1 MTEDYKKLMDYQSWL
16 ILAGCLLLS
25 AFFSG
30 MEIAFVSAN
39 KLRLELESKQGKFS
53 SKIISDYFL
62 QNPSRFIGT
71 MLVGNNIMLVI
82 YGIYFSQLLEPF
94 ILKFTDNEIN
104 ILVVQTLISTIVILF
119 AGEFIP
125 KALFRIDPNIA
136 LNIFAIPAFLFF
148 FLLYPIVFFTIG
160 LAEQIL
166 KTILRIELPEGKI
179 NFGKIDLDNYLR
191 EGTESH
197 IQQEKEIEHEI
208 QILKNALDFSE
219 IRVRECMVPR
229 TEIVAIDVES
239 SIEELRNKFI
249 ETGLSKILIYKNNI
263 DEVIGYVHSYEMF
276 KKPQH
281 IRAVML
287 PVLIFPESM
296 FVNDALSEFIK
307 ERKSIA
313 VVVDEFGG
321 TSGIVTMEDIMEEL
335 FGEIDDEH
343 DVEDLLEK
351 QVSDNEYIFAG
362 RLEVDY
368 INEKYRLKLPISED
382 YETLSGLLT
391 TYHGS
396 IPHKNE
402 TIWIED
408 KYMFKISSASDT
420 KVDKVY
426 LKVME
431 EE

>member
-1 MTEDYKKLMDYQSWL
+1 MDLQSWL

-53 SKIISDYFL
+53 SKIISNYFL

-82 YGIYFSQLLEPF
+82 YGIYFSQMLDP
-94 ILKFTDNEIN
+94 ILIKFTDNEISK
-104 ILVVQTLISTIVILF
+104 LVVQTLISTIVILF

-125 KALFRIDPNIA
+125 KALFRIDPNYI
-136 LNIFAIPAFLFF
+136 LNIFALPAFLFF
-148 FLLYPIVFFTIG
+148 FLLYPFVFLTIG
-160 LAEQIL
+160 LAEGIL
-166 KTILRIELPEGKI
+166 KTLLRVELPEGKI

-197 IQQEKEIEHEI
+197 IEQEKEIEHEI

-239 SIEELRNKFI
+239 SVEELRNKFI
-249 ETGLSKILIYKNNI
+249 ETGLSKILVYKENI

-276 KKPQH
+276 KQPKH

-321 TSGIVTMEDIMEEL
+321 TSGIVTMEDIIEEL

-351 QVSDNEYIFAG
+351 QVSENEYIFAG

-382 YETLSGLLT
+382 YETISGLLT

>member
-1 MTEDYKKLMDYQSWL
+1 M
-16 ILAGCLLLS
+16 LAGCLLLS

-39 KLRLELESKQGKFS
+39 KLRLELESKQGNFS

-94 ILKFTDNEIN
+94 ILKLTDNEIN
-104 ILVVQTLISTIVILF
+104 LLVVQTLISTIVILF
-119 AGEFIP
+119 IGEFIP
-125 KALFRIDPNIA
+125 KALFRIDPNYI
-136 LNIFAIPAFLFF
+136 LSIFALPAFLFF
-148 FLLYPIVFFTIG
+148 FLLYPFVLLTIG
-160 LAEQIL
+160 LAEGIL
-166 KTILRIELPEGKI
+166 KSLLQIELPEGKI

-281 IRAVML
+281 IRSVML

-351 QVSDNEYIFAG
+351 QINDNEFIFAG

-382 YETLSGLLT
+382 YETISGLLT

-408 KYMFKISSASDT
+408 KYMFKISTASDT
-420 KVDKVY
+420 KVEKVY
-426 LKVME
+426 LKVMKE
-431 EE
+431 K

>member
-1 MTEDYKKLMDYQSWL
+1 MDSQSWF
-16 ILAGCLLLS
+16 ILASCILLS

-39 KLRLELESKQGKFS
+39 KLRLELESKKGNFS

-125 KALFRIDPNIA
+125 KALFRIDPNTM
-136 LNIFAIPAFLFF
+136 LSIFALPALLFYII
-148 FLLYPIVFFTIG
+148 LYPAVFLTIG
-160 LAEQIL
+160 LAENIL
-166 KTILRIELPEGKI
+166 KKLLGIELPEGKI

-229 TEIVAIDVES
+229 TEIVAIDVDS

-382 YETLSGLLT
+382 YETISGLLT

>member
-1 MTEDYKKLMDYQSWL
+1 MDSQSWF
-16 ILAGCLLLS
+16 ILASCILLS

-39 KLRLELESKQGKFS
+39 KLRLELESKKGNFS

-104 ILVVQTLISTIVILF
+104 ILIVQTLISTIVILF

-125 KALFRIDPNIA
+125 KALFRIDPNTM
-136 LNIFAIPAFLFF
+136 LSIFALPALLFYII
-148 FLLYPIVFFTIG
+148 LYPAVFLTIG
-160 LAEQIL
+160 LAENIL
-166 KTILRIELPEGKI
+166 KKLLGIELPEGKI

-229 TEIVAIDVES
+229 TEIVAIDVDS

-276 KKPQH
+276 KKPKH

>member
-1 MTEDYKKLMDYQSWL
+1 MDLQSWL
-16 ILAGCLLLS
+16 ILIGCLLLS

-53 SKIISDYFL
+53 SKIISNYFV

-94 ILKFTDNEIN
+94 LFKLTDNEIS
-104 ILVVQTLISTIVILF
+104 ILIVQTLISSIIILF

-125 KALFRIDPNIA
+125 KALFRIDANSTLNFFA
-136 LNIFAIPAFLFF
+136 LPAFLFF
-148 FLLYPIVFFTIG
+148 FLLYPIVFLTIG
-160 LAEQIL
+160 LAERIL
-166 KTILRIELPEGKI
+166 KTLLRVELPEGKI

-197 IQQEKEIEHEI
+197 IEQEKEIEHEI

-229 TEIVAIDVES
+229 TEIVAIDVDS
-239 SIEELRNKFI
+239 SIEELKNTFI
-249 ETGLSKILIYKNNI
+249 ETGLSKILVYKNNI
-263 DEVIGYVHSYEMF
+263 DDVIGYVHSYEMF

-287 PVLIFPESM
+287 PVIIFPESM

-321 TSGIVTMEDIMEEL
+321 TSGIVTMEDIIEEL

-343 DVEDLLEK
+343 DIEDLLEK
-351 QVSDNEYIFAG
+351 KVSENEYIFAG

-382 YETLSGLLT
+382 YETISGMLT

-402 TIWIED
+402 TIWIENI
-408 KYMFKISSASDT
+408 YMFKISSASDT

-426 LKVME
+426 LKVMPE
-431 EE
+431 E

>member
-1 MTEDYKKLMDYQSWL
+1 MICDYIKTMDYQSWF

-53 SKIISDYFL
+53 SKIISEYFL

-82 YGIYFSQLLEPF
+82 YGIYFSQLLEPVL
-94 ILKFTDNEIN
+94 LKFTNNEIS

-125 KALFRIDPNIA
+125 KALFRIDPNYI
-136 LNIFAIPAFLFF
+136 LGIFAIPTFLFY
-148 FLLYPIVFFTIG
+148 FLLYPFVFFTIG
-160 LAEQIL
+160 LAEKIL
-166 KTILRIELPEGKI
+166 KSLLRVELPEGKI

-197 IQQEKEIEHEI
+197 ILQEKEIEHEI

-239 SIEELRNKFI
+239 SIDELRNKFI

-287 PVLIFPESM
+287 PVIIFPESM

-335 FGEIDDEH
+335 FGEIEDEH

-351 QVSDNEYIFAG
+351 QINDNEFIFAG

-368 INEKYRLKLPISED
+368 INEKYRLNLPISED
-382 YETLSGLLT
+382 YETISGMLT
-391 TYHGS
+391 THHGS

>member
-1 MTEDYKKLMDYQSWL
+1 MDYHNWL
-16 ILAGCLLLS
+16 ILAVCLLLS
-25 AFFSG
+25 AYFSG

-39 KLRLELESKQGKFS
+39 KLRLELESKKGNFS
-53 SKIISDYFL
+53 SKIIANYFL

-71 MLVGNNIMLVI
+71 MLVGNNIVLVI
-82 YGIYFSQLLEPF
+82 YGIYFSNLLEPYLHK
-94 ILKFTDNEIN
+94 ITHNEIT
-104 ILVVQTLISTIVILF
+104 ILIVQTLTSSIIILF
-119 AGEFIP
+119 TGEFIP
-125 KALFRIDPNIA
+125 KAFFRIDPNYM
-136 LNIFAIPAFLFF
+136 LNIFALPAFLFF
-148 FLLYPIVFFTIG
+148 FLLYPFVFLTIG
-160 LAEQIL
+160 LAEGIL
-166 KTILRIELPEGKI
+166 KSLLKIELPEGKI

-191 EGTESH
+191 EVTENQV
-197 IQQEKEIEHEI
+197 QQEKEIEHEI
-208 QILKNALDFSE
+208 KILKNALDFSE

-229 TEIVAIDVES
+229 TEIVAMDVES
-239 SIEELRNKFI
+239 SVEELKNKFI
-249 ETGLSKILIYKNNI
+249 ETGLSKILIYKDTI

-276 KKPQH
+276 KKPKH

-287 PVLIFPESM
+287 PVIIFPESM
-296 FVNDALSEFIK
+296 FVKDALSEFIK

-321 TSGIVTMEDIMEEL
+321 TSGIVTMEDIIEEL
-335 FGEIDDEH
+335 FGEIEDEH
-343 DVEDLLEK
+343 DIEDLLER
-351 QVSDNEYIFAG
+351 QVSENEYIFSG

-368 INEKYRLKLPISED
+368 INEKYHLKLPTSED
-382 YETLSGLLT
+382 YETISGLLT

-426 LKVME
+426 LKVIR
-431 EE
+431 

>member
-1 MTEDYKKLMDYQSWL
+1 MDYQSWL

-71 MLVGNNIMLVI
+71 MLVGNNIMLVV
-82 YGIYFSQLLEPF
+82 YGIYFSQLLEPTL
-94 ILKFTDNEIN
+94 IKYISNEVSVLI
-104 ILVVQTLISTIVILF
+104 VQTLSSTIVILF

-125 KALFRIDPNIA
+125 KALFRIDPNSI
-136 LNIFAIPAFLFF
+136 LNIFALPAFLFF
-148 FLLYPIVFFTIG
+148 FLLYPFVFLTIG
-160 LAEQIL
+160 IAESIL
-166 KTILRIELPEGKI
+166 KTILRVELPEGKI

-197 IQQEKEIEHEI
+197 IQQEKEIENEI

-229 TEIVAIDVES
+229 TEIEAIDVDS
-239 SIEELRNKFI
+239 SIEELKSKFI

-287 PVLIFPESM
+287 PVIIFPESM

-335 FGEIDDEH
+335 FGEIEDEH

-351 QVSDNEYIFAG
+351 QINDNEFIFAG

-382 YETLSGLLT
+382 YETISGLLT

-431 EE
+431 GE

>member
-82 YGIYFSQLLEPF
+82 YGIYFSQLLEPY
-94 ILKFTDNEIN
+94 ILKLTDNEIN

-125 KALFRIDPNIA
+125 KALFRIDPNSI
-136 LNIFAIPAFLFF
+136 LSIFAIPAFLFF
-148 FLLYPIVFFTIG
+148 FLLYPFVFLTIG
-160 LAEQIL
+160 LAEGIL
-166 KTILRIELPEGKI
+166 KSLLRIELPEGKI

-382 YETLSGLLT
+382 YETISGLLT

>member
-1 MTEDYKKLMDYQSWL
+1 MDYHSWL
-16 ILAGCLLLS
+16 ILVACLLLS

-39 KLRLELESKQGKFS
+39 KLRLELESKKGNFS
-53 SKIISDYFL
+53 SKIIANYFL

-71 MLVGNNIMLVI
+71 MLVGNNIVLVI
-82 YGIYFSQLLEPF
+82 YGIYFSNLLEPYLHK
-94 ILKFTDNEIN
+94 ITHNEIT
-104 ILVVQTLISTIVILF
+104 ILIVQTLTSSIIILF
-119 AGEFIP
+119 TGEFIP
-125 KALFRIDPNIA
+125 KAFFRIDPNYM
-136 LNIFAIPAFLFF
+136 LNIFALPAFLFF
-148 FLLYPIVFFTIG
+148 FLLYPFVFLTIG
-160 LAEQIL
+160 LAEGIL
-166 KTILRIELPEGKI
+166 KSLLKIELPEGKI

-191 EGTESH
+191 ELTENQV
-197 IQQEKEIEHEI
+197 QQEKEIEHEI
-208 QILKNALDFSE
+208 KILKNALDFSE

-229 TEIVAIDVES
+229 TEIVAMDVES
-239 SIEELRNKFI
+239 SVEELKNKFI
-249 ETGLSKILIYKNNI
+249 ETGLSKILIYKDTI

-276 KKPQH
+276 KKPKH

-287 PVLIFPESM
+287 PVIIFPESM
-296 FVNDALSEFIK
+296 FVKDALSEFIK

-321 TSGIVTMEDIMEEL
+321 TSGIVTMEDIIEEL
-335 FGEIDDEH
+335 FGEIEDEH
-343 DVEDLLEK
+343 DIEDLLER
-351 QVSDNEYIFAG
+351 QVSENEYIFSG

-368 INEKYRLKLPISED
+368 INEKYHLKLPTSED
-382 YETLSGLLT
+382 YETISGMIT

-426 LKVME
+426 LKVIR
-431 EE
+431 